1 MTEEEQVEEQEDARV
16 YVGFH
21 QLGGIRLVADD
32 VRLTPAEAFI
42 LAGQLTA
49 HATMGIQMGY
59 AEDAARNQA
68 LLGNNSGLIVP
79 PGVK

>member
-1 MTEEEQVEEQEDARV
+1 MTDEEQVEQEEDARV

-49 HATMGIQMGY
+49 HATMAIQMGY

-68 LLGNNSGLIVP
+68 LLNNSGLIVP